1 MTRRQALGRAVSR
14 LQRADASDAA
24 LDAQWLLAHVC
35 GVERLALL
43 LALDEPLS
51 AQEWTCFDALLAR
64 REAGE
69 PLQYVLGEASFL
81 GRAFRVDPRVLI
93 PRADTETLAEAMCA
107 CLTPGLRVLD
117 MGAGSG
123 ALAISAALA
132 CPQARVTGADIS
144 EDALAVA
151 RENGER
157 LGARVEWVRSDL
169 FSALEG
175 RCFDMIVS
183 NPPYIPTGELKGLQ
197 REVRRE
203 PVLALD
209 GGEDGLACYRAIVR
223 GLPGRLCPGGSLLLE
238 VGDGQAARVRALLEK
253 LFDSTAVLADLSGLD
268 RVVTGDGYAG

>member
-35 GVERLALL
+35 GAERLALL

-51 AQEWTCFDALLAR
+51 AQEWTCFDALLER

>member
-35 GVERLALL
+35 GAERLALL

>member
-35 GVERLALL
+35 GAERLALL

-51 AQEWTCFDALLAR
+51 AQEWTCFDALLAQ

-183 NPPYIPTGELKGLQ
+183 NPPYIPTGELEGLQ

>member
-1 MTRRQALGRAVSR
+1 MTRRQALGWAVSR

-35 GVERLALL
+35 GAERLALL

-183 NPPYIPTGELKGLQ
+183 NPPYIPTGELEGLQ

>member
-35 GVERLALL
+35 GAERLALL

-117 MGAGSG
+117 MGVGSG

>member
-35 GVERLALL
+35 GAERLALL

-64 REAGE
+64 REVGE

-183 NPPYIPTGELKGLQ
+183 NPPYIPTGELEGLQ

>member
-1 MTRRQALGRAVSR
+1 M
-14 LQRADASDAA
+14 
-24 LDAQWLLAHVC
+24 C
-35 GVERLALL
+35 GAERLALL

>member
-35 GVERLALL
+35 GAERLALL

-81 GRAFRVDPRVLI
+81 GRAFRVDPRVLN

>member
-35 GVERLALL
+35 GAERLALL

-183 NPPYIPTGELKGLQ
+183 NPPYIPTGELEGLQ

>member
-35 GVERLALL
+35 GAERLALL
-43 LALDEPLS
+43 LARDEPLS

-183 NPPYIPTGELKGLQ
+183 NPPYIPTGELEGLQ

>member
-35 GVERLALL
+35 GAERLALL
-43 LALDEPLS
+43 LALNEPLS

>member
-24 LDAQWLLAHVC
+24 LDAQWLAHVC
-35 GVERLALL
+35 GAERLALL

-183 NPPYIPTGELKGLQ
+183 NPPYIPTGELEGLQ

>member
-1 MTRRQALGRAVSR
+1 MGRAVSR
-14 LQRADASDAA
+14 RSARTRPTPRW
-24 LDAQWLLAHVC
+24 DAQWLLAHVC
-35 GVERLALL
+35 GAERLALL

-157 LGARVEWVRSDL
+157 LGARVEWVRSD
-169 FSALEG
+169 
-175 RCFDMIVS
+175 CFPRWKGAVS
-183 NPPYIPTGELKGLQ
+183 I
-197 REVRRE
+197 
-203 PVLALD
+203 
-209 GGEDGLACYRAIVR
+209 
-223 GLPGRLCPGGSLLLE
+223 
-238 VGDGQAARVRALLEK
+238 
-253 LFDSTAVLADLSGLD
+253 
-268 RVVTGDGYAG
+268 

>member
-35 GVERLALL
+35 GAERLALL

-183 NPPYIPTGELKGLQ
+183 TPPYIPTGELEGLQ

>member
-1 MTRRQALGRAVSR
+1 
-14 LQRADASDAA
+14 
-24 LDAQWLLAHVC
+24 
-35 GVERLALL
+35 
-43 LALDEPLS
+43 
-51 AQEWTCFDALLAR
+51 TCFDALLAR

-183 NPPYIPTGELKGLQ
+183 NPPYIPTGELEGLQ

>member
-35 GVERLALL
+35 GAERLALL

-203 PVLALD
+203 PGAGAGRR
-209 GGEDGLACYRAIVR
+209 GGRACLLPRHRAR
-223 GLPGRLCPGGSLLLE
+223 AAGPSLPGGFAAAGSGRRAGGPGTG
-238 VGDGQAARVRALLEK
+238 AAGE
-253 LFDSTAVLADLSGLD
+253 AV
-268 RVVTGDGYAG
+268 

>member
-35 GVERLALL
+35 GAERLALL

-51 AQEWTCFDALLAR
+51 AQVWTCFDALLAR

-183 NPPYIPTGELKGLQ
+183 NPPYIPTGELEGLQ